1 MSQPTKFQKGDSE
14 LYRIVSKMMVPAFIL
29 VDFSISDIVEN
40 KDNWQ
45 IELREKTDRIPNAL
59 ASEEHVNLDGFCNPI
74 EVLSHGFSLKPVYLK
89 IYRRRWKASGS
100 KIHHS
105 NQYDFTI
112 KGIKIVPE
120 LGIFLNEKD

>member
-29 VDFSISDIVEN
+29 VDFSISDVVEN

-89 IYRRRWKASGS
+89 IYRRCWKASGS
-100 KIHHS
+100 KICF
-105 NQYDFTI
+105 YYF
-112 KGIKIVPE
+112 
-120 LGIFLNEKD
+120 